1 MHFFLR
7 ESERAPILKVP
18 EVESIEL
25 DATSEPLIFKRIRK
39 LTLFRE
45 SELTEA
51 FRVVL
56 LESEDYKASS
66 LSILCKIE

>member
-1 MHFFLR
+1 M
-7 ESERAPILKVP
+7 P

-56 LESEDYKASS
+56 LESEDDKASS